1 MNIINFFKRF
11 ASAFSIIFSCVSLIG
26 LAMYYIYRLSYG
38 LTLCAYGMALSS
50 VFQVIRLWGQDRG
63 RAMIMLMT
71 TIMLLAF
78 IIFYL

>member
-26 LAMYYIYRLSYG
+26 LAMYSIYRISYG
-38 LTLCAYGMALSS
+38 LTLCACAMAISG
-50 VFQVIRLWGQDRG
+50 VFQVIRLWSQDRG

-71 TIMLLAF
+71 TVMLLAF
-78 IIFYL
+78 IILYL